1 MAGTESDRTTGTE
14 RDRTT
19 AGRHRVPVQRLD
31 TEAPAAPPVDDVLQG
46 GLRVLADHWGL
57 VLAYGVI
64 TACLGIA
71 MLVWPGATLVV
82 AATLFAAFL
91 IANGVFQVI
100 AAFSSTAVS
109 GGIRAM
115 LGLLGALSFLVGL
128 LCLRRPLQTMVV
140 IALVVGAWWL
150 VSGVVETVA
159 AIAGGTAP
167 HRGWRIAMG
176 LVSIVA
182 GVLVLM
188 YPGISLA
195 TFLLVAGIWLILYGA
210 IAVVSAFRVRSASN
224 ALRTRFSETG

>member
-1 MAGTESDRTTGTE
+1 MAGPESE
-14 RDRTT
+14 RTT
-19 AGRHRVPVQRLD
+19 AGAHRVPVQRLD
-31 TEAPAAPPVDDVLQG
+31 APAVAVAPSGDVLQG

-57 VLAYGVI
+57 VLAYGLI
-64 TACLGIA
+64 TAALGIA
-71 MLVWPGATLVV
+71 MLVWPQATLVV

-109 GGIRAM
+109 GGIRA
-115 LGLLGALSFLVGL
+115 LVGLLGALSFLVGL
-128 LCLRRPLQTMVV
+128 LCLRSPLQTMVV

-150 VSGVVETVA
+150 ISGVIETVA
-159 AIAGGTAP
+159 AIAGGPAP

-176 LVSIVA
+176 LVSVAA

-188 YPGISLA
+188 YPGISLG
-195 TFLLVAGIWLILYGA
+195 TFVLVLGIWLVVYGA
-210 IAVVSAFRVRSASN
+210 IAVVSAFRLRSASN

>member
-1 MAGTESDRTTGTE
+1 MAGTESH
-14 RDRTT
+14 RTT
-19 AGRHRVPVQRLD
+19 AGPHRVPVQRLD
-31 TEAPAAPPVDDVLQG
+31 REPEAPPAGDLLQG

-57 VLAYGVI
+57 VLTYGLL
-64 TACLGIA
+64 TAALGVA
-71 MLVWPGATLVV
+71 MLVWPQATVVV

-115 LGLLGALSFLVGL
+115 VGLVGALSFLVGL
-128 LCLRRPLQTMVV
+128 LCLRSPLQTVLV

-150 VSGVVETVA
+150 VSGVIETVS
-159 AIAGGTAP
+159 AIAGGP
-167 HRGWRIAMG
+167 SPYRGWRIAMG
-176 LVSIVA
+176 LVSVAA

-188 YPGISLA
+188 YPGISVG
-195 TFLLVAGIWLILYGA
+195 TLVLVLGVWLVVYGI
-210 IAVVSAFRVRSASN
+210 IAVVSAFRLRSASK